1 MPETRPA
8 ISRSTLTFSNYLGVA
23 LVAAPFFIK
32 AAPYSDTSL
41 SQALFLHL
49 LSFAGVILFGIK
61 KTSIQVKVMALATLI
76 AVFVAYDPYQPF
88 QYYQLG
94 SVISG
99 IIFVAVISSNIDYK
113 HISLIYKLL
122 SAACLLSSAWVFL
135 NYFGFDPY
143 TLILNKKIPTGSFS
157 LSRPP
162 GSLGNPIHSG
172 AFIACTL
179 VFVRPYLWIFPVLA
193 LYLLGSALPVIGAFT
208 AVSVY
213 YCYKKNKLRLLVFP
227 ISILVILAAS
237 LLLGYFGSDSFFF
250 GTDRVQ
256 AWKHLISIMGFDF
269 NGNGFGYVTTVFSE
283 SFKGSQ
289 PFIQMHNEW
298 LEAYAILGL
307 LGVLI
312 CSWLVLPIFKDK
324 GHPAINACLISLFIN
339 SLGNFT
345 FHIAPLFM
353 VFGACYAIQLQGE
366 KNATSTIGV

>member
-1 MPETRPA
+1 M
-8 ISRSTLTFSNYLGVA
+8 A

-49 LSFAGVILFGIK
+49 ISFIGIIVFGIK
-61 KTSIQVKVMALATLI
+61 KTSIQVRVMSFATVI
-76 AVFVAYDPYQPF
+76 AVYVAYDPYQPF
-88 QYYQLG
+88 QYYQFG
-94 SVISG
+94 SAVAG
-99 IIFVAVISSNIDYK
+99 IAFLAVITSNIEAK
-113 HISLIYKLL
+113 HIRLIHKLL
-122 SAACLLSSAWVFL
+122 SVICLLSTAWVFL

-143 TLILNKKIPTGSFS
+143 TLIINKKIPTGSFAAW
-157 LSRPP
+157 RPP

-172 AFIACTL
+172 ALIASTI

-193 LYLLGSALPVIGAFT
+193 LLLLGSTLPMICAFV

-213 YCYKKNKLRLLVFP
+213 YCYKAKKPKLLYFP
-227 ISILVILAAS
+227 FAILVILAAS
-237 LLLGYFGSDSFFF
+237 LLLGHFGSASVFY

-256 AWKHLISIMGFDF
+256 AWKHLVSIMGFDL

-298 LEAYAILGL
+298 LEAYAILGI
-307 LGVLI
+307 LGVLV
-312 CSWLVLPIFKDK
+312 CSWVVLPIFKDK
-324 GHPAINACLISLFIN
+324 GHPALNACLISLFVN

-366 KNATSTIGV
+366 KNGSRTIRV